1 MALTLQVK
9 NELATVPVQKL
20 CCRRSE
26 IAATLRFAG
35 GIHLVQHRHL
45 TIEAEVDTGGAA
57 RRLRQ
62 SIQEVFGFD
71 TDLVVVNGAGLHSN
85 TRYLIRMVRGGADLA
100 RLTGLLD
107 RRGRPVRGLPVPI
120 VGGGRCCQAA
130 AWRGAFLA
138 RGSLTE
144 PGRSMAKLPLPVR
157 RPPWPSS
164 GLLGVWTS
172 PRSNVSLVT
181 SIG

>member
-1 MALTLQVK
+1 MSLTLQVK

-26 IAATLRFAG
+26 IATTLRFAG
-35 GIHLVQHRHL
+35 GIHLVQHRHI

-71 TDLVVVNGAGLHSN
+71 TDLVVVNGTGLHSN
-85 TRYLIRMVRGGADLA
+85 TRYLVRMVRGGADLA

-107 RRGRPVRGLPVPI
+107 RRGRPVRGLPVPV

-144 PGRSMAKLPLPVR
+144 PGRSMAMEITAP
-157 RPPWPSS
+157 
-164 GLLGVWTS
+164 GEEAAMA
-172 PRSNVSLVT
+172 LVGAARDAST
-181 SIG
+181 A

>member
-57 RRLRQ
+57 
-62 SIQEVFGFD
+62 
-71 TDLVVVNGAGLHSN
+71 
-85 TRYLIRMVRGGADLA
+85 
-100 RLTGLLD
+100 
-107 RRGRPVRGLPVPI
+107 
-120 VGGGRCCQAA
+120 
-130 AWRGAFLA
+130 
-138 RGSLTE
+138 
-144 PGRSMAKLPLPVR
+144 
-157 RPPWPSS
+157 
-164 GLLGVWTS
+164 
-172 PRSNVSLVT
+172 
-181 SIG
+181 